1 MNHFYK
7 FFFLH
12 QNHIQVLVEFSQLSH
27 KLHSQYGK
35 LKFNKKDIVDINKLW
50 ITHKK
55 YNEITLTFKLG

>member
-1 MNHFYK
+1 MNHFYN

-35 LKFNKKDIVDINKLW
+35 LKFNKKDIVDIINSGSHTKSIMKLP
-50 ITHKK
+50 
-55 YNEITLTFKLG
+55 